1 VSQDSARPSTTRP
14 APAHDAHAPAGTR
27 SVERTLLLLK
37 ALAHRGEFGWRL
49 SDLADEVGLDRGTCH
64 RMLACLVREGF
75 AQRHPHDV
83 KYYPGQ
89 AQFELGLGLPAY
101 AAFRERA
108 EPRMAHLAGTTRT
121 IASFG
126 LTSGHDTVC
135 IFQKRDDV
143 ELPGMLIRVGTR
155 RAMWSSVG
163 GLAILQRLPA
173 ADAARVL
180 AANRAQELAR
190 RGPRRLEALER
201 MRMRSE
207 EAGFGL
213 TRGDLAPGIWA
224 IAEAVCDNA
233 GRPLGALTLAGAE
246 SDTTDRVLA
255 SVHAELKA
263 AALDLAAE
271 AAVCFSRP
279 QRAAS

>member
-1 VSQDSARPSTTRP
+1 
-14 APAHDAHAPAGTR
+14 
-27 SVERTLLLLK
+27 
-37 ALAHRGEFGWRL
+37 
-49 SDLADEVGLDRGTCH
+49 
-64 RMLACLVREGF
+64 
-75 AQRHPHDV
+75 
-83 KYYPGQ
+83 
-89 AQFELGLGLPAY
+89 
-101 AAFRERA
+101 
-108 EPRMAHLAGTTRT
+108 
-121 IASFG
+121 
-126 LTSGHDTVC
+126 
-135 IFQKRDDV
+135 
-143 ELPGMLIRVGTR
+143 
-155 RAMWSSVG
+155 
-163 GLAILQRLPA
+163 
-173 ADAARVL
+173 
-180 AANRAQELAR
+180 
-190 RGPRRLEALER
+190 
-201 MRMRSE
+201 MRSE